1 LSNLK
6 IYNALLI
13 TFFQGCK
20 GIYLFSR
27 DFQGII
33 RSNFRIPTMAT
44 AKSSIQRRLPDSVV
58 DKGLEESL
66 PIGVQKSYFM
76 LTETER
82 NLLNFALERY
92 RPGQSEPI
100 LVGGQKVLKP
110 ALRLAVNYRLV
121 IEEVKGSQAITSY
134 TRWVDAVQVRATEN
148 PEVYLMFNP
157 RFEHIWLELK
167 KLLPQY
173 LSEKPAKLRLR
184 SQYSLRL
191 YNWAKN
197 YATVGSKRVS
207 LDRLRKVLGLES
219 IRDADGNLIQEAP
232 LPVWANLRQRA
243 LDTAIAEINKKTD
256 LKISLEEL
264 GRSRHRRITTLTFD
278 IKVQHLH
285 NGGKKEA
292 E

>member
-1 LSNLK
+1 
-6 IYNALLI
+6 
-13 TFFQGCK
+13 
-20 GIYLFSR
+20 
-27 DFQGII
+27 
-33 RSNFRIPTMAT
+33 MAT
-44 AKSSIQRRLPDSVV
+44 AKSSIQRRLPDSVI

-76 LTETER
+76 LTEPER
-82 NLLNFALERY
+82 NLLNFALEKY

-100 LVGGQKVLKP
+100 FVGAQKILKP

-121 IEEVKGSQAITSY
+121 IEEIKDSQVITSY
-134 TRWVDAVQVRATEN
+134 TRWVDAVQVCGPDN
-148 PEVYLMFNP
+148 SEVYLTFSP

-167 KLLPQY
+167 KLLPRY
-173 LSEKPAKLRLR
+173 VSERPAKLRLR

-191 YNWAKN
+191 YNWAKG

-219 IRDADGNLIQEAP
+219 VRDAAGNMIQEAP

-243 LDTAIAEINKKTD
+243 LDTAIAEINQKTD
-256 LKISLEEL
+256 LRISLEEL

-278 IKVQHLH
+278 IKVQQLQ
-285 NGGKKEA
+285 NGGKKISGLS
-292 E
+292 

>member
-1 LSNLK
+1 
-6 IYNALLI
+6 
-13 TFFQGCK
+13 
-20 GIYLFSR
+20 
-27 DFQGII
+27 
-33 RSNFRIPTMAT
+33 MAT
-44 AKSSIQRRLPDSVV
+44 AKSSMQRRLPDSVI

-82 NLLNFALERY
+82 AMLNSALEKY
-92 RPGQSEPI
+92 RPGQTAPI
-100 LVGGQKVLKP
+100 LVGGAKVLKP
-110 ALRLAVNYRLV
+110 ALRLAANYRLV
-121 IEEVKGSQAITSY
+121 IEEIKGSQVITSY
-134 TRWVDAVQVRATEN
+134 TRWVDAVRVLGTDS
-148 PEVYLMFNP
+148 PEVYLTFSP
-157 RFEHIWLELK
+157 QFEHIWLELK
-167 KLLPQY
+167 KLLPRY

-191 YNWAKN
+191 YNWAKK

-219 IRDADGNLIQEAP
+219 IKDADGNMIQEAP

-243 LDTAIAEINKKTD
+243 LDTAMAEINKKTD

-278 IKVQHLH
+278 IKVQQLH
-285 NGGKKEA
+285 NGGKKGTDSN
-292 E
+292 

>member
-1 LSNLK
+1 
-6 IYNALLI
+6 
-13 TFFQGCK
+13 
-20 GIYLFSR
+20 
-27 DFQGII
+27 
-33 RSNFRIPTMAT
+33 MAT
-44 AKSSIQRRLPDSVV
+44 AKSSIQRR
-58 DKGLEESL
+58 
-66 PIGVQKSYFM
+66 M

-82 NLLNFALERY
+82 NLLNFALEKY

-100 LVGGQKVLKP
+100 LVGGEKVLKP

-121 IEEVKGSQAITSY
+121 IEEIIGSKAITSY
-134 TRWVDAVQVRATEN
+134 TRWVDAVQVCGTEN
-148 PEVYLMFNP
+148 PEVYFAFNP

-167 KLLPQY
+167 KLMPRY
-173 LSEKPAKLRLR
+173 LSEKPAKLQLR

-191 YNWAKN
+191 YNWAKR

-219 IRDADGNLIQEAP
+219 IRDAEGNIIQEAP

-264 GRSRHRRITTLTFD
+264 GRSQHRRITTLTFD
-278 IKVQHLH
+278 IKFQQLRRPELSPALPV
-285 NGGKKEA
+285 A
-292 E
+292 